1 MINSTKLSDLH
12 IKILPPGADR
22 VLDILEKH
30 ADRVELISFVIEKVP
45 LLIMG
50 RHGMIARLPQNNVI
64 QKYSQPVEIINALR
78 DFFQQQETLYLF
90 INLPNLPVPKH
101 VSELIDEVA
110 NMVETMEGIKRKIDD
125 ALDRRDHVAFLQ
137 WTQELKKLENK
148 HTSSQFCGS

>member
-1 MINSTKLSDLH
+1 
-12 IKILPPGADR
+12 
-22 VLDILEKH
+22 
-30 ADRVELISFVIEKVP
+30 
-45 LLIMG
+45 
-50 RHGMIARLPQNNVI
+50 MIARLPQNNVI